1 LPSLGVSGETHTQAP
16 SAEDPAFS
24 SQWKRFVDARV
35 AAGSQTLYDEA
46 IALTE
51 RQVIAGVLSHTG
63 GNQVQASKILGI
75 TRTTLR
81 SKMRSLGITLGRV
94 VHDDD

>member
-1 LPSLGVSGETHTQAP
+1 MPAGEW
-16 SAEDPAFS
+16 E
-24 SQWKRFVDARV
+24 RFIDNRI
-35 AAGSQTLYDEA
+35 AAGSQTVYDEA

-51 RQVIAGVLSHTG
+51 REIIAGVLRRTG

-81 SKMRSLGITLGRV
+81 SKMRVLGITLDRIVGTENDGTAPGNETV
-94 VHDDD
+94 D